1 LALPAGKS
9 QEGIGIE
16 VLRRLRGLRVDLPY
30 YHNRAGVNIQPKL
43 YYSGANAGLC
53 L

>member
-1 LALPAGKS
+1 MGRPAGKS
-9 QEGIGIE
+9 QDGIGIE
-16 VLRRLRGLRVDLPY
+16 VLRRPRDLRVDLPY
-30 YHNRAGVNIQPKL
+30 YHNRAGLNVQPEL